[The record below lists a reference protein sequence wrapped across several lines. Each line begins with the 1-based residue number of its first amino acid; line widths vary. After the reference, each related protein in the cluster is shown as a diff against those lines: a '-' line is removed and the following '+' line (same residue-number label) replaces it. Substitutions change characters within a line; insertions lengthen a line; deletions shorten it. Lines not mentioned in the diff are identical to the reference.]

1 MTGSGARIGI
11 VGAGMAGLSCATLLA
26 AAGYR
31 VVLFDKG
38 RGPGGRMATRR
49 VATELG
55 EVVFDH
61 GAQYLTARGPDFV
74 TQVERWRDAGHVARW
89 PAAGADA
96 WVGTP
101 AMNAP
106 IRDLA
111 AAQDVHWHR
120 RVDRIART
128 DRGWRFH
135 GDDIDAAPFDVAIV
149 AVPAE
154 QVAPLVRAHRPD
166 WAAQAQATPSD
177 PCWTVM
183 AAYRDHLTVGPDRLT
198 DRGILASAVRNAAKP
213 DRADIEAWV
222 LQADANWSAAH
233 IEDDPESVQ
242 QALLAAFAAETG
254 CDLPAPLATSVHRW
268 RYAKSGRLGRDALWD
283 DALHLG
289 VCGDWL
295 IGARIEA
302 AWQSGRRLAHLTRN
316 ISGAPGTSARFN
328 SS

>member
-1 MTGSGARIGI
+1 
-11 VGAGMAGLSCATLLA
+11 
-26 AAGYR
+26 
-31 VVLFDKG
+31 
-38 RGPGGRMATRR
+38 
-49 VATELG
+49 
-55 EVVFDH
+55 
-61 GAQYLTARGPDFV
+61 
-74 TQVERWRDAGHVARW
+74 
-89 PAAGADA
+89 
-96 WVGTP
+96 
-101 AMNAP
+101 MNAP

-111 AAQDVHWHR
+111 AAQEVHWHR

-128 DRGWRFH
+128 DHGWRFH
-135 GDDIDAAPFDVAIV
+135 GDDIDAAPFDAAIV

-154 QVAPLVRAHRPD
+154 QVAALVGAHRPD

-213 DRADIEAWV
+213 GRAAIEAWV
-222 LQADANWSAAH
+222 LQANANWSAAH

-242 QALLAAFAAETG
+242 QALLAAFAAEAG
-254 CDLPAPLATSVHRW
+254 CTLPAALATSVHRW
-268 RYAKSGRLGRDALWD
+268 RYAKSGQLGRDALWD
-283 DALHLG
+283 DAQHLG

-302 AWQSGRRLAHLTRN
+302 AWRSGRRLAHLTRN